1 MCGKNWQLY
10 FHLGSIMFYMI
21 WCMLPCVESGPHPLN
36 CSHGYASKIMNPQD
50 CMLSQSQIFKIK
62 SDLWAD
68 IDTAW
73 SPSQHLAIQRKVE
86 QKSNFANHVNR
97 TSIGLYL
104 SNMCFGFPVG
114 FAWRSCP
121 GVHLPDVMWRSR
133 PQKDTSWCNFHIL
146 PRRKSNPSSG
156 WLTPM
161 VMGPW
166 TMWHLGWWDS
176 LNVHSSSS
184 HVQQLK
190 VRSMSFC
197 PMFRVYLG
205 DQ

>member
-104 SNMCFGFPVG
+104 SNMCFGFPVD

-133 PQKDTSWCNFHIL
+133 PPKKTLPGVTSTYFHVGSRIPL
-146 PRRKSNPSSG
+146 PADWRR
-156 WLTPM
+156 W
-161 VMGPW
+161 
-166 TMWHLGWWDS
+166 WWD
-176 LNVHSSSS
+176 
-184 HVQQLK
+184 
-190 VRSMSFC
+190 
-197 PMFRVYLG
+197 LG
-205 DQ
+205 LCGTLADGTLWTFIQVPAMCSN